1 MRAETGNPKF
11 DYEIACTEVCGQ
23 GHFSMKMRL
32 IVDDEA
38 TYKKWVSEQATFLQ
52 TYPEYLAKV
61 PENLKAKAM
70 KYVPAEAATPAAD
83 SSATSAG
90 GAGASSSLR

>member
-1 MRAETGNPKF
+1 
-11 DYEIACTEVCGQ
+11 
-23 GHFSMKMRL
+23 MRL

-38 TYKKWVSEQATFLQ
+38 SYKKWCAEQATFLQ

-70 KYVPAEAATPAAD
+70 KYVPAEAGTPAD
-83 SSATSAG
+83 SSGTSAG
-90 GAGASSSLR
+90 GAGASTSLR